1 MRERIRC
8 SFTGHTPYV
17 EGIFTQPGMLHRA
30 KYSRFRND
38 SLTSLDEATANASL
52 RVKNS
57 STSSSPC
64 SPAAELASE
73 TEDISTTLC
82 TFIPRMANL
91 KLSNPASLLGLKSFS
106 LGAREIP
113 RVKLTNTF
121 SAQTLSP
128 SSALDLTSCLSASSP
143 PKQDLGKVT
152 TSTMQFGGGHS
163 VSEEWARDIHSANRP
178 AKGSLH
184 PRDDVLG
191 SGALYTVR
199 YMGCVEV
206 LQSMRSLDFGTRTQ
220 VTREAISRVCEAV
233 PGAKGAVRRRKPPSK
248 GLSTILGKSNLQFA
262 GMHIIMN
269 ISTSSLSLMIPDTK
283 QIIANHH
290 MQSISFASGGDP
302 DTTDYVAYVAK
313 DPVNQ
318 RACHI
323 LECSDD
329 LAQDVINTIGQAFEL
344 RFKQYLKNPPVVLT
358 PNERRPGFAIW
369 SVEGEEDQNHGYCNE
384 IPGKAAPPGGLQNAK
399 VKDDSAAYSNSQMKK
414 DGDFSQT
421 ANPPSVTIYE
431 NYSDPHKQT
440 FIMAGNSWTRFPQMN
455 GNIPPIKA
463 TSRSDLFDDPSYMNT
478 HNVENP
484 TSSTRNGAPGQISAN
499 MHKDGY
505 NAKHT
510 EVAQNSATANSPPLP
525 TTLSSMREQLLKE
538 VWYHGRMS
546 RQEAERLLIK
556 DGDFLVRESMT
567 TPGQYVL
574 TGLQGGQAKHLLLV
588 DPEGMVRTKDHIF
601 DSVSHLI
608 RHHVD
613 NQLPII
619 SSGNELYL
627 KKTV

>member
-8 SFTGHTPYV
+8 SFTGHPSHV
-17 EGIFTQPGMLHRA
+17 EGLFRQPGMIHRA
-30 KYSRFRND
+30 KYNRFRND
-38 SLTSLDEATANASL
+38 SLTSLDDPPSSASL
-52 RVKNS
+52 RVKNP
-57 STSSSPC
+57 SSSPC
-64 SPAAELASE
+64 SSLTPGSPADGLASE
-73 TEDISTTLC
+73 AQDISTTLC
-82 TFIPRMANL
+82 TFIPRMTNL

-121 SAQTLSP
+121 SAQSLTP
-128 SSALDLTSCLSASSP
+128 SALDLTRCLSASSH
-143 PKQDLGKVT
+143 PKQDLPKVT
-152 TSTMQFGGGHS
+152 TSTMQLGGGQP
-163 VSEEWARDIHSANRP
+163 VSE

-184 PRDDVLG
+184 PRGDVLG
-191 SGALYTVR
+191 SGALYAVR

-206 LQSMRSLDFGTRTQ
+206 LQSMRSLDFNTRTQ

-233 PGAKGAVRRRKPPSK
+233 PGAKSATRRRKPPSK

-262 GMHIIMN
+262 GMNIIMS
-269 ISTSSLSLMIPDTK
+269 ISTSNLNLMIPHSK

-329 LAQDVINTIGQAFEL
+329 LAQDVINTIGKAFEL
-344 RFKQYLKNPPVVLT
+344 RFKQYLKSSPVVIT
-358 PNERRPGFAIW
+358 PNERRPGLAIW
-369 SVEGEEDQNHGYCNE
+369 NVESEEDQNHGYYNE
-384 IPGKAAPPGGLQNAK
+384 IPSKPAPPGSPQSAK
-399 VKDDSAAYSNSQMKK
+399 LKEDSAAYDNNSQLKK
-414 DGDFSQT
+414 DGDFSQA
-421 ANPPSVTIYE
+421 ANPSSITIYE

-440 FIMAGNSWTRFPQMN
+440 FIMAGNAWTRFPQTN
-455 GNIPPIKA
+455 SNILPIKA

-478 HNVENP
+478 QNVENL
-484 TSSTRNGAPGQISAN
+484 TSSARDGASGQIFAN
-499 MHKDGY
+499 VRKDVY
-505 NAKHT
+505 DQKHAD
-510 EVAQNSATANSPPLP
+510 VAQSSATVNNSTAVPLP
-525 TTLSSMREQLLKE
+525 TTLSSMRAQLMKE
-538 VWYHGRMS
+538 IWYRGRMS

-567 TPGQYVL
+567 TPDQYVL

-588 DPEGMVRTKDHIF
+588 DPEGMVRTKDRIF

-608 RHHVD
+608 SYHVD

-627 KKTV
+627 KRTV